1 MKTPDGKALQKAGSY
16 VWTFI
21 STEDKML
28 EIHSWHLFFK
38 QPDKVQTAH
47 INLHIEGKMENTEG
61 RQTEFQSPPQTI
73 SF

>member
-28 EIHSWHLFFK
+28 EIHSQQSFFE

-47 INLHIEGKMENTEG
+47 TSLHIEGKTESTGG
-61 RQTEFQSPPQTI
+61 RQTKLQSLPQTI